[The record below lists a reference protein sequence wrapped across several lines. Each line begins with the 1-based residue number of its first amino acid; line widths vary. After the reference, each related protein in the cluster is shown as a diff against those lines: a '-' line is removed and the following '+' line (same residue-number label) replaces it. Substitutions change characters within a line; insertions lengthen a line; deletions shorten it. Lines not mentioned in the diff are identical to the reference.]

1 MIDPQTIKAAQV
13 EDPTLS
19 KVRKYVENHIVHE
32 KKNSKVK
39 WYNKYGLLHRE
50 FCTKGIPFEKGI
62 FSAYRSRENSPI
74 SDEISS

>member
-1 MIDPQTIKAAQV
+1 MIYPQTIKAAQE

-50 FCTKGIPFEKGI
+50 FLPKDDPLKRV
-62 FSAYRSRENSPI
+62 FS
-74 SDEISS
+74 